1 LKNLFVLLSLLVST
15 FAWAQE
21 PALFDYSKS
30 AEYEIGDV
38 KVEGAKFLDPKI
50 LVTLSGLA
58 KGDKV
63 KIPGEQI
70 PKAIKALWRQKL
82 FTNISIDAS
91 DITGGKIYLVIHVEE
106 RPRISRYT
114 IKGIKTSDAD
124 ELRKKID
131 LRAGSIFTENMRSM
145 TINTI
150 KSYYIDKGFL
160 SVNVEVNEVR
170 DSLLTNSVLV
180 RVIIDKGPK
189 VKIEQ
194 INIYGN
200 HDAPEAKLKRQM
212 KETREKIKFDLDGL
226 FRFKKNFAR
235 DSITIKWYQIIGNL
249 SVMRAKDYAERHI
262 NLNFF
267 KASKFKK
274 DDYEED
280 KRKIVDYYNS
290 QGFRDARI
298 VSDSVYMTDAK
309 NIKIDIRVD
318 EGRKYYFRNIYFNG
332 NTKYPDSLL
341 TKIVGIK
348 KGEIYNQKILD
359 ERIFMNPNGGD
370 LSSLYM
376 DDGYLFFSVT
386 PMEVKIDGDSI
397 DLELRINEGAQAT
410 IREVR
415 ILGNTKTNEKVIRR
429 ELRTLPGNKFS
440 RTDLIRSQREIVNL
454 GYFDPQ
460 QLDVVPIP
468 NPENG
473 TVDIEYRVVEKPSD
487 QLELS
492 AGYGG
497 QSSTSTAGGLFGT
510 LGVNFTNF
518 SLRNIGDKK
527 SWTPLPSG
535 DGQRLGIRVN
545 SNGRAFQSYS
555 VSFTEPWLGGKKP
568 QSLNF
573 SFNRLRAN
581 SFDPLDYSKISGSY
595 YSTSVYLGL
604 GTRLKW
610 PDDFFTAEVG
620 VEFQHYILKNYST
633 FFIFSNGKATNL
645 NLQLTLSRD
654 SRELAAPTFYNRG
667 IYFMV
672 QGKFTLP
679 YSLMFN
685 SRKNL
690 DYDNP
695 ALSDAERYKFV
706 EFHKWKILFEWYTP
720 IVKNLVFKASANLAF
735 LGLYNK
741 RVGYSPFE
749 RVEFGGD
756 GLSNLN
762 AGTQLGRDIVSMRG
776 YDVFE
781 PNSGGNPIMNKFSM
795 ELRYPISLNQSAT
808 IYALI
813 FADAGNYW
821 RNIREYKPYDLYKSV
836 GAGVR
841 VFLPMFGLLGF
852 DYGFGVDK
860 ARYGPVSGNNVFSKY
875 GKFRIILGREPD

>member
-1 LKNLFVLLSLLVST
+1 M
-15 FAWAQE
+15 AQQ
-21 PALFDYSKS
+21 PPVAFDYSKS
-30 AEYEIGDV
+30 AEYEIGDI
-38 KVEGAKFLDPKI
+38 KIEGAKYLDAQI

-58 KGDKV
+58 VGDKI

-70 PKAIKALWRQKL
+70 PKAIKALWRQRL
-82 FTNISIDAS
+82 FTNVAINATDISK
-91 DITGGKIYLVIHVEE
+91 GKIYLTIYVEE
-106 RPRISRYT
+106 RPRISRFT

-124 ELRKKID
+124 DIRKKID
-131 LRAGSIFTENMRSM
+131 MRTGSIFTENMRSM

-150 KSYYIDKGFL
+150 RNYYIDKGFL
-160 SVNVEVNEVR
+160 DVKVLVTEEK
-170 DSLLTNSVLV
+170 DSAFAANSVLV
-180 RVIIDKGPK
+180 RININKGSK

-194 INIYGN
+194 INIYGQ
-200 HDAPEAKLKRQM
+200 HEVPEARLKRQM
-212 KETREKIKFDLDGL
+212 KETHEKVKFDIDGL

-249 SVMRAKDYAERHI
+249 SVMRAYDYSSRYL

-267 KASKFKK
+267 KASKFKR
-274 DDYEED
+274 DDYEAD
-280 KRKIVDYYNS
+280 KQKILDYYNS

-298 VSDSVYMTDAK
+298 VSDSVYQADGDK
-309 NIKIDIRVD
+309 NLTIDIRVD
-318 EGRKYYFRNIYFNG
+318 EGKKYYFRNIYFNG
-332 NTKYPDSLL
+332 NTKYPDSVLA
-341 TKIVGIK
+341 KIVNIK
-348 KGEIYNQKILD
+348 RGEVYNQKVLD

-376 DDGYLFFSVT
+376 DDGYLFFGVT
-386 PMEVKIDGDSI
+386 PMEVMVEGDSI

-497 QSSTSTAGGLFGT
+497 QSSTSSAGGLFGT

-545 SNGRAFQSYS
+545 SNGKAFQSYS

-573 SFNRLRAN
+573 AFNRLRAN
-581 SFDPLDYSKISGSY
+581 SFDPADYSKIYGSY

-610 PDDFFTAEVG
+610 PDDFFTAEIG
-620 VEFQHYILKNYST
+620 LEFQHYILKNYAT
-633 FFIFSNGKATNL
+633 YFIFTNGKATNL

-690 DYDNP
+690 DYDDPNLT
-695 ALSDAERYKFV
+695 AADRYKFV
-706 EFHKWKILFEWYTP
+706 EFHKWKLMFEWYVP
-720 IVKNLVFKASANLAF
+720 IVKNLILKTSANMAF
-735 LGLYNK
+735 LGVYNK
-741 RVGYSPFE
+741 RVGLSPFE
-749 RVEFGGD
+749 RIEFGGD

-762 AGTQLGRDIVSMRG
+762 AGTQLGRDIVSFRG
-776 YDVFE
+776 YDVLT
-781 PNSGGNPIMNKFSM
+781 PQGGAPIYNKFSM

-821 RNIREYKPYDLYKSV
+821 MSIRDYKPYQLAKSV

-852 DYGFGVDK
+852 DYGFGIDK
-860 ARYGPVSGNNVFSKY
+860 GAYGPVSGNNIFSKY